1 MAERLQ
7 TPNLER
13 QNLAYDYRLDC
24 DEYDRLSKLEGLIP
38 QEDYVQLFL
47 NWQREKLINL
57 ETNIGE
63 RFNAQMFEVK
73 YPTKGDRMMHPSREE
88 FALDTVVRGQQHRL
102 GDTQNL
108 THNRKRELAEILSF
122 SAVESF
128 FAQNPESEDNLI
140 NASPPGGNYLQNFID
155 IYNLENEENVKF
167 IRMRRYAIST
177 TLQDHLNIVQS
188 LAGSS
193 EEINRDEA
201 DIEIKSV
208 VFKTSKTIE
217 EILALYIPDQ
227 NTLGLEEYQK
237 LKEAYHPWAINYI
250 DAIIRGEPTGI
261 IERNLRA
268 GYKFADIYLGKDTD
282 QTKSVSPSS
291 VYSLQEITHIAPIL
305 GTQTIKE
312 VRTGCGI
319 QGGSSAKSWDLVY
332 SSFVDS
338 SLLSTALSPN
348 SEDQYG
354 TLEIH
359 CEECG
364 ATYNRNPGRLEEKCR
379 RCGGTRGITC

>member
-1 MAERLQ
+1 MAERMQ

-108 THNRKRELAEILSF
+108 THDRKRELAEILSF
-122 SAVESF
+122 SAAESF

-155 IYNLENEENVKF
+155 IYN
-167 IRMRRYAIST
+167 
-177 TLQDHLNIVQS
+177 
-188 LAGSS
+188 
-193 EEINRDEA
+193 
-201 DIEIKSV
+201 
-208 VFKTSKTIE
+208 
-217 EILALYIPDQ
+217 
-227 NTLGLEEYQK
+227 
-237 LKEAYHPWAINYI
+237 
-250 DAIIRGEPTGI
+250 
-261 IERNLRA
+261 
-268 GYKFADIYLGKDTD
+268 
-282 QTKSVSPSS
+282 
-291 VYSLQEITHIAPIL
+291 
-305 GTQTIKE
+305 
-312 VRTGCGI
+312 
-319 QGGSSAKSWDLVY
+319 
-332 SSFVDS
+332 
-338 SLLSTALSPN
+338 
-348 SEDQYG
+348 
-354 TLEIH
+354 
-359 CEECG
+359 
-364 ATYNRNPGRLEEKCR
+364 
-379 RCGGTRGITC
+379 